1 MTKGEMIILI
11 ADNTGMNKATAS
23 DALDTVL
30 NAIITSVANG
40 EKVTFVGFG
49 TFERKVLAARNRLT
63 PPTRVPSFKP
73 GKAFTDAVANE

>member
-11 ADNTGMNKATAS
+11 AETTGMNNATAT
-23 DALDTVL
+23 DALTTVL
-30 NAIITSVANG
+30 NGIITAVANG

-49 TFERKVLAARNRLT
+49 TFERKVLAARNRMT

-73 GKAFTDAVANE
+73 GTLFKDAVAGG